1 MYEYKV
7 KITRVVDGDTVDA
20 EVDLGFDTFIKD
32 RIRLMGLDTPESRT
46 RNKKEKALGLAAK
59 ARLKEILKE
68 YKDTLFIR
76 TSKEGKGKF
85 GRILAE
91 IFSSYSDNTLIQRFL
106 SVNEM
111 LIDEGHARRYYGGN
125 KGEPW
130 TKEEG
135 CDCGGDPRKGF
146 KQCTGTWYR
155 WTQDGYVEIDD
166 TEAQTGTIVENI
178 LEIFEEFSPDKPV
191 KE

>member
-59 ARLKEILKE
+59 AYLKELLKE
-68 YKDTLFIR
+68 NKGDIILR

-85 GRILAE
+85 GRILG
-91 IFSSYSDNTLIQRFL
+91 TLLIYDGKTN
-106 SVNEM
+106 VNQM
-111 LIDEGHARRYYGGN
+111 LIDEGHARDYFGGS
-125 KGEPW
+125 KDEQGEW
-130 TKEEG
+130 TVEEN
-135 CDCGGDPRKGF
+135 
-146 KQCTGTWYR
+146 GTWYR
-155 WTQDGYVEIDD
+155 WTQDGYVEI
-166 TEAQTGTIVENI
+166 
-178 LEIFEEFSPDKPV
+178 EE
-191 KE
+191 

>member
-59 ARLKEILKE
+59 AYLKELLKE
-68 YKDTLFIR
+68 NKGDIILR

-85 GRILAE
+85 GRILG
-91 IFSSYSDNTLIQRFL
+91 TLLIYDGKTN
-106 SVNEM
+106 VNQM
-111 LIDEGHARRYYGGN
+111 LIDEGHARDYFGGS
-125 KGEPW
+125 KDEQGEW
-130 TKEEG
+130 TVEEN
-135 CDCGGDPRKGF
+135 
-146 KQCTGTWYR
+146 GTWYC
-155 WTQDGYVEIDD
+155 WTQDGYVEI
-166 TEAQTGTIVENI
+166 
-178 LEIFEEFSPDKPV
+178 EE
-191 KE
+191 

>member
-59 ARLKEILKE
+59 AYLKELLKE
-68 YKDTLFIR
+68 NKGDIILR

-85 GRILAE
+85 GRILG
-91 IFSSYSDNTLIQRFL
+91 TLLIYDGKT
-106 SVNEM
+106 SVNQM
-111 LIDEGHARRYYGGN
+111 LIDEGHARNYFGGS
-125 KGEPW
+125 KDEQGEW
-130 TKEEG
+130 TVEENG
-135 CDCGGDPRKGF
+135 KWF
-146 KQCTGTWYR
+146 R
-155 WTQDGYVEIDD
+155 WTQDGYVEI
-166 TEAQTGTIVENI
+166 
-178 LEIFEEFSPDKPV
+178 EE
-191 KE
+191 

>member
-59 ARLKEILKE
+59 AYLKELLRENKGDVIL
-68 YKDTLFIR
+68 R

-85 GRILAE
+85 GRILG
-91 IFSSYSDNTLIQRFL
+91 TLLIYDGMT
-106 SVNEM
+106 SVNQM
-111 LIDEGHARRYYGGN
+111 LIDEGHARDYFGGS
-125 KGEPW
+125 KDEQGEW
-130 TKEEG
+130 TVEEN
-135 CDCGGDPRKGF
+135 
-146 KQCTGTWYR
+146 GTWYR
-155 WTQDGYVEIDD
+155 WTQDGYVEI
-166 TEAQTGTIVENI
+166 
-178 LEIFEEFSPDKPV
+178 EE
-191 KE
+191 

>member
-59 ARLKEILKE
+59 AYLKELLKE
-68 YKDTLFIR
+68 NKGDVILR

-85 GRILAE
+85 GRILG
-91 IFSSYSDNTLIQRFL
+91 TLLIYDGMT
-106 SVNEM
+106 SVNQM
-111 LIDEGHARRYYGGN
+111 LIDEGHARDYFGGS
-125 KGEPW
+125 KDEQGEW
-130 TKEEG
+130 TVEEN
-135 CDCGGDPRKGF
+135 
-146 KQCTGTWYR
+146 GTWYR
-155 WTQDGYVEIDD
+155 WTQDGYVEI
-166 TEAQTGTIVENI
+166 
-178 LEIFEEFSPDKPV
+178 EE
-191 KE
+191 

>member
-59 ARLKEILKE
+59 AYLKELLKE
-68 YKDTLFIR
+68 NKGDIILR

-85 GRILAE
+85 GRILG
-91 IFSSYSDNTLIQRFL
+91 TLLIYDGKTN
-106 SVNEM
+106 VNQM
-111 LIDEGHARRYYGGN
+111 LIDEGHARDYFGGS
-125 KGEPW
+125 KDEQGEW
-130 TKEEG
+130 TVEENG
-135 CDCGGDPRKGF
+135 KWF
-146 KQCTGTWYR
+146 R
-155 WTQDGYVEIDD
+155 WTQDGYVEI
-166 TEAQTGTIVENI
+166 
-178 LEIFEEFSPDKPV
+178 EE
-191 KE
+191 